1 VLGKEK
7 GGKQTMIDFV
17 WPIILVANAVLVLL
31 LGVFV
36 LWKLHKDK
44 KSGYPT
50 KDERTMK
57 ISGKAAIGTY
67 WISLAFMISLALFI
81 IFGTEFLAL
90 PELEA
95 GWAIIAIM
103 LVSGISYGLLSWY
116 YSRKGD
122 L

>member
-1 VLGKEK
+1 M
-7 GGKQTMIDFV
+7 TDFV
-17 WPIILVANAVLVLL
+17 WPIILILNAVLVLL
-31 LGVFV
+31 VGVFV
-36 LWKLHKDK
+36 LWKLQKDR

-50 KDERTMK
+50 KDERTIK
-57 ISGKAAIGTY
+57 ITGKAATGTY
-67 WISLAFMISLALFI
+67 YISLAFMISLGLFI
-81 IFGTEFLAL
+81 IFGTEFLDL

-103 LVSGISYGLLSWY
+103 LVSGISNALLSWY

>member
-1 VLGKEK
+1 M
-7 GGKQTMIDFV
+7 TNFV
-17 WPIILVANAVLVLL
+17 WPTILIINAVLVLL
-31 LGVFV
+31 VGLFV

-50 KDERTMK
+50 KDERTIK
-57 ISGKAAIGTY
+57 ISGRAAIGTY
-67 WISLAFMISLALFI
+67 WISLAFMVSLAMFK

-90 PELEA
+90 PELDA

-103 LVSGISYGLLSWY
+103 LVSGISNALLSWY

>member
-1 VLGKEK
+1 M
-7 GGKQTMIDFV
+7 TDFG
-17 WPIILVANAVLVLL
+17 WPIILILNGILVLL
-31 LGVFV
+31 VGVFV
-36 LWKLHKDK
+36 VWKKHKESK
-44 KSGYPT
+44 AGYPT

-67 WISLAFMISLALFI
+67 YISLAFMISLAFFI

-90 PELEA
+90 PELDA

-103 LVSGISYGLLSWY
+103 LVSGISYGLLNWY

>member
-1 VLGKEK
+1 MTE
-7 GGKQTMIDFV
+7 FV
-17 WPIILVANAVLVLL
+17 WPLILILNAVLVLL
-31 LGVFV
+31 VGVFV
-36 LWKLHKDK
+36 LWKLHKDR
-44 KSGYPT
+44 KSGYPA
-50 KDERTMK
+50 KDERTIK

-67 WISLAFMISLALFI
+67 WINLAFMISLALFI
-81 IFGTEFLAL
+81 IFGKEFLGL
-90 PELEA
+90 PELDA